1 MNYSIKILLVLKI
14 IILSTVL
21 ATTQVWADEPF
32 IGEIRQ
38 FPYNFCPRGWTETN
52 GVLLSISQNTALF
65 SIVGTIYGGD
75 GRTTFAVPNLNAR
88 VAKGDG
94 RGPGLTSVRL
104 GERAGAEF
112 FNYTGGVP
120 AHTHNATTTSIVH
133 ASSADGNTPAPAN
146 GLLADDGRDR
156 VYNKEVPDV
165 TLNTQSVISDTT
177 LADSPAPSSSSINRR
192 QPFLGMRFCIATTG
206 LFPSRS

>member
-1 MNYSIKILLVLKI
+1 MNYSTKILLVVKI
-14 IILSTVL
+14 IIISNVL

-52 GVLLSISQNTALF
+52 GSLLSVAANTALF
-65 SIVGTIYGGD
+65 SIVGTTYGGD
-75 GRTTFAVPNLNAR
+75 GRTTFGVPNLNAR

-94 RGPGLTSVRL
+94 HGPGLNAVQL
-104 GERAGAEF
+104 GGMSGVES

-120 AHTHNATTTSIVH
+120 AHTHSATTTTVVH
-133 ASSADGNTPAPAN
+133 ASSADGTTSAPAD

-156 VYNKEVPDV
+156 VYNQDAPDV
-165 TLNTQSVISDTT
+165 TLNSQSVISDTI
-177 LADSPAPSSSSINRR
+177 LANSPAPVSNSINRR
-192 QPFLGMRFCIATTG
+192 QPFLGMRFCLATVG
-206 LFPSRS
+206 LYPSRS

>member
-1 MNYSIKILLVLKI
+1 MNYSTKILLVVKMI
-14 IILSTVL
+14 VLSNVL

-38 FPYNFCPRGWTETN
+38 FPYSFCPRGWTETN
-52 GVLLSISQNTALF
+52 GALLSISQNTALF
-65 SIVGTIYGGD
+65 SILGTTYGGD
-75 GRTTFAVPNLNAR
+75 GRTTFGVPDLNAR

-94 RGPGLTSVRL
+94 NGPGLNDVRL
-104 GERAGAEF
+104 GEKNGVES

-120 AHTHNATTTSIVH
+120 AHTHNATTASTVH

-156 VYNKEVPDV
+156 VYNQEIPDV
-165 TLNTQSVISDTT
+165 SLNALSVISDTT
-177 LADSPAPSSSSINRR
+177 LADSPAPSSSSVDRR
-192 QPFLGMRFCIATTG
+192 QPFLGMRFCIATAG